1 MSDIE
6 PKGPETPTSK
16 LGVATTPNPPTVL
29 TVRFDEAKGTFSYSQ
44 PGGNLGI
51 VRRKDDVESFPL
63 HLERGSNQDWE
74 FVSWTSRPKTN
85 EPVFTPSGKLVLEVE
100 YERADRIRV
109 IDRVAYDDE
118 NTYTYKYSFA
128 IKLANGQ
135 TKIED
140 PEIQNRREFGISH

>member
-1 MSDIE
+1 M
-6 PKGPETPTSK
+6 
-16 LGVATTPNPPTVL
+16 
-29 TVRFDEAKGTFSYSQ
+29 RFDEAKGTFSYSR
-44 PGGNLGI
+44 PGGKLSI

-63 HLERGSNQDWE
+63 HFERGSNQDWE

-109 IDRVAYDDE
+109 IDRVAYGDE

-128 IKLANGQ
+128 SVRSGGAWA
-135 TKIED
+135 
-140 PEIQNRREFGISH
+140 